1 MLPPSLGAWKTNGHK
16 CQHDGKSKCDPCH
29 QPIVGG
35 RCIKPAQQIE
45 QHWWRRSA
53 QRKKVSTHL
62 KTLDQT
68 IVDPS
73 CLPRCRS
80 EIAQGRKIEVK
91 NGSVDLPDEVP
102 VMPLP
107 GAVLFPH
114 ALLPLYIF
122 ENRYRDMLE
131 HALQRDRMFSVTL
144 IKPSCPEWHAP
155 EDFFHFAT
163 VGLIRACVGRGDG
176 TSNLVLQG
184 LHRVRF
190 SSFQQETPFPIARID
205 IIQSRNDTATVETE
219 ALGEK
224 VLELYRK
231 LKRAER
237 RLPPKVDRYLAQLGD
252 LEMLADLIAS
262 TFVEDPLRRQNMLEE
277 SSLNQRL
284 RLLITYLQDE
294 IGSTAI

>member
-1 MLPPSLGAWKTNGHK
+1 
-16 CQHDGKSKCDPCH
+16 
-29 QPIVGG
+29 
-35 RCIKPAQQIE
+35 
-45 QHWWRRSA
+45 
-53 QRKKVSTHL
+53 
-62 KTLDQT
+62 
-68 IVDPS
+68 
-73 CLPRCRS
+73 
-80 EIAQGRKIEVK
+80 
-91 NGSVDLPDEVP
+91 
-102 VMPLP
+102 MPLP

-122 ENRYRDMLE
+122 ETRYREMLE

-144 IKPSCPEWHAP
+144 IKPSCPEWRAP

-163 VGLIRACVGRGDG
+163 IGLIRACVDRGDG

-190 SSFQQETPFPIARID
+190 ASFQQETPFPIARIH
-205 IIQSRNDTATVETE
+205 IVESTKTATVESE

-224 VLELYRK
+224 ILELYRK

-237 RLPPKVDRYLAQLGD
+237 QLPPKVDRYLAQLGD
-252 LEMLADLIAS
+252 LEMLADLVAS
-262 TFVEDPLRRQNMLEE
+262 TFVDDPLRRQRMLEE

-294 IGSTAI
+294 IGSAAV